1 MKDTKAAKA
10 SFQEFIQKTQQNE
23 ENFKK
28 RVKISRDELIQM
40 IDKIQ
45 RRIDRNWYITSSS
58 F

>member
-1 MKDTKAAKA
+1 MKDMKAAKA

-28 RVKISRDELIQM
+28 RVKISRDELIEM